1 MKKLNFNK
9 KKLSLNK
16 ETISKLN
23 DEQMGQANGGWFTQ
37 GCTDGCGGD
46 ASAASFWRCTRGGC
60 TGDCNGRNSAGVC
73 RTVDGACRRRT
84 R

>member
-23 DEQMGQANGGWFTQ
+23 DEQMGQANGGWFT
-37 GCTDGCGGD
+37 
-46 ASAASFWRCTRGGC
+46 
-60 TGDCNGRNSAGVC
+60 
-73 RTVDGACRRRT
+73 
-84 R
+84 

>member
-37 GCTDGCGGD
+37 GCTDGCGTLRTYG
-46 ASAASFWRCTRGGC
+46 RCTEGRC
-60 TGDCNGRNSAGVC
+60 TANCPGRYNTIFDC
-73 RTVDGACRRRT
+73 RTGRT
-84 R
+84 F